1 MRISDW
7 SSDVCSSDLTP
18 SHAVRTYDFDVMSGT
33 IANCR
38 ILHQFPLG
46 RGRPDGASVDV
57 EGCYLTAL
65 FDGGR
70 VVRLSPD
77 GAILAEIPLP
87 ATRPTMRSEEHTS
100 ELQSLIRPSYAVF
113 CSKKKPHKT

>member
-1 MRISDW
+1 
-7 SSDVCSSDLTP
+7 
-18 SHAVRTYDFDVMSGT
+18 MSGT

-57 EGCYLTAL
+57 EGCYWTAL

-77 GAILAEIPLP
+77 GEILAEIPLP
-87 ATRPTMRSEEHTS
+87 AKRPTMIVFGDDDLRTAFVRSEEHTS
-100 ELQSLIRPSYAVF
+100 ELQSLMRISYAVF
-113 CSKKKPHKT
+113 CLKKKKQIV

>member
-1 MRISDW
+1 
-7 SSDVCSSDLTP
+7 
-18 SHAVRTYDFDVMSGT
+18 MSGT

-57 EGCYLTAL
+57 EGCYWTAL

-77 GAILAEIPLP
+77 GEILAEIPLP
-87 ATRPTMRSEEHTS
+87 AKRPTMIVFGDDDLRTAFVTTSRNGLTSEE
-100 ELQSLIRPSYAVF
+100 LKQQPDRQSTRLNS
-113 CSKKKPHKT
+113 SH